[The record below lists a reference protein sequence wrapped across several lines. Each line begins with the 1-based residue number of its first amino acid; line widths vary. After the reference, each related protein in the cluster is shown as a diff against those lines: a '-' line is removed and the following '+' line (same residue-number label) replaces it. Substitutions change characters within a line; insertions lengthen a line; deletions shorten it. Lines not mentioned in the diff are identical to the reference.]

1 MKKPPHTYS
10 NIRDK
15 GGYALLVELS
25 IVRATLADLVQVLQR
40 QLVHVLV
47 CLHLV
52 LHEGDPTLFGERDVG
67 FLGRLDEEQRLSL
80 LARTR
85 RSTHTVDE
93 KRGVLRGSVLNDPV
107 DVRDVDAARS
117 NVGAEQHAR

>member
-1 MKKPPHTYS
+1 M
-10 NIRDK
+10 
-15 GGYALLVELS
+15 
-25 IVRATLADLVQVLQR
+25 RATLADLVQVLQR
-40 QLVHVLV
+40 QLVHALV

-93 KRGVLRGSVLNDPV
+93 KRGVLRGRVLNDPV